1 VLVALAVAAGLRLHA
16 DGVTSTDRRTGL
28 ERENTTL
35 RTEVAR
41 LQAELELE
49 RATRSALGRQ
59 VDGLSQQVAELDGQL
74 AFFHAQSGRPRKAGR
89 IETGGMQMMFR
100 RKSDQSIEVTKL
112 SSLIDNGVE
121 IVGDVMIK
129 DGLRID
135 GHVQGEVRCRQDA
148 AGCSC

>member
-1 VLVALAVAAGLRLHA
+1 MSRPASTRQLASARLELVSDLRTRAALRALLAAVLVALAVAAGLRLHA

-74 AFFHAQSGRPRKAGR
+74 AFFHAQSGRPRKAR
-89 IETGGMQMMFR
+89 P
-100 RKSDQSIEVTKL
+100 
-112 SSLIDNGVE
+112 N
-121 IVGDVMIK
+121 
-129 DGLRID
+129 
-135 GHVQGEVRCRQDA
+135 
-148 AGCSC
+148 

>member
-1 VLVALAVAAGLRLHA
+1 
-16 DGVTSTDRRTGL
+16 
-28 ERENTTL
+28 
-35 RTEVAR
+35 
-41 LQAELELE
+41 
-49 RATRSALGRQ
+49 
-59 VDGLSQQVAELDGQL
+59 
-74 AFFHAQSGRPRKAGR
+74 
-89 IETGGMQMMFR
+89 MQMMFR

-148 AGCSC
+148 RGLLVLSEKGSIQGSVKVYDAVINGTINGDVEVEHFLELQASARVCGNIRYRQLRMECGASVDGRLDRLAEQPAERSAADNVVTLQRAQAGEA